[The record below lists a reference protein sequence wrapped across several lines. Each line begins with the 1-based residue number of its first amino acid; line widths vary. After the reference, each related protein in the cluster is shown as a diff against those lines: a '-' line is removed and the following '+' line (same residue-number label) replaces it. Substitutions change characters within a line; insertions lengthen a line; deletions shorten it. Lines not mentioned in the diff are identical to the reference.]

1 MRRYYDE
8 AESLQRQLVELKDN
22 EEREYRLKW
31 DIAQR
36 KPTDRLLAKQAREKQ
51 VPFIFQLKTVDVNG
65 RSRFGYRSVNSAS

>member
-1 MRRYYDE
+1 LSRYYDE
-8 AESLQRQLVELKDN
+8 AESLQRQLVELKEN

-51 VPFIFQLKTVDVNG
+51 VPFNFQ
-65 RSRFGYRSVNSAS
+65 